1 MARTKSTVRRLPVK
15 MRPLPGW
22 LVNKEYRT
30 RKRTV
35 YPFEIKETIPEQKTV
50 NITKNGQKIK
60 TINVKKK
67 SRYINGKNRL
77 IF

>member
-15 MRPLPGW
+15 TRPLPGW

-35 YPFEIKETIPEQKTV
+35 YPFEIEETIPEQKTV
-50 NITKNGQKIK
+50 NITKNGQIIK
-60 TINVKKK
+60 TINVKRK

>member
-35 YPFEIKETIPEQKTV
+35 YPFEIKETIPEQKMV
-50 NITKNGQKIK
+50 NITKNG
-60 TINVKKK
+60 
-67 SRYINGKNRL
+67 
-77 IF
+77 